1 MTDKN
6 DITGVTDKKSV
17 INMDEDRSEHP
28 IEYSEHRRR
37 ILKGAAAAAPLMM
50 TIASRP
56 ALGWGG
62 GRCQG
67 ISGHLSG
74 NLSDHKDKY
83 YDCGGHGPRY
93 WKKHDWGGTGCYK
106 GGDSSSGGTWGGN
119 YWSKGGNYWSKD
131 SKSGSDGTPFHQY
144 SRLRHQ
150 RGIFPGR
157 FFKDKTMLEVL
168 SSDGREDP
176 HELGKY
182 TICAYL
188 NAKTDSRYGMTPEE
202 VVKAYDQIRRTGY
215 YQVGGHRVSAQ
226 EFVMYIKNTI
236 TDSDSISS
244 WDRDWS
250 RH

>member
-83 YDCGGHGPRY
+83 SYDCGGHGPRY

-106 GGDSSSGGTWGGN
+106 GSGDWSSLDKKWDGS
-119 YWSKGGNYWSKD
+119 YWSKD
-131 SKSGSDGTPFHQY
+131 SKSGSDGTPFHQF
-144 SRLRHQ
+144 SRLSRR

-157 FFKDKTMLEVL
+157 HFQDKTMMEVL
-168 SSDGREDP
+168 SSDGRDDP
-176 HELGKY
+176 NELGKY

-188 NAKTDSRYGMTPEE
+188 NAKTVSGYGMTPEE
-202 VVKAYDQIRRTGY
+202 VVKVYNQLRTKGY
-215 YQVGGHRVSAQ
+215 YEVDGHRMSAQ
-226 EFVMYIKNTI
+226 EFVRYVKNTI
-236 TDSDSISS
+236 TDSDSYSYG
-244 WDRDWS
+244 DRNWG